1 MQRSGRCTTS
11 RRSEPGAFR
20 RLLRTSMA
28 ATFRPS
34 TGHGRSTG
42 RLYERVSGDM
52 QLRELWLR
60 RALSA
65 RAFISGSGSRPT
77 MLCPACSARALV
89 SQKADL
95 MMFTIEFI
103 RIRAGDKAQATLDRV
118 LQTAP
123 DLDAVKVRAKSM
135 FATLDMPQ
143 TPDALRI
150 LDEGG
155 RELFVW
161 TPGEGTPSAQGEPS

>member
-1 MQRSGRCTTS
+1 
-11 RRSEPGAFR
+11 
-20 RLLRTSMA
+20 
-28 ATFRPS
+28 
-34 TGHGRSTG
+34 
-42 RLYERVSGDM
+42 
-52 QLRELWLR
+52 
-60 RALSA
+60 
-65 RAFISGSGSRPT
+65 
-77 MLCPACSARALV
+77 
-89 SQKADL
+89 

-103 RIRAGDKAQATLDRV
+103 RIRAGDKAHATLDRV

-135 FATLDMPQ
+135 FDTLDMPQ

-161 TPGEGTPSAQGEPS
+161 DARR